1 MFNKVLP
8 QPSELITVT
17 LPRPLGVVF
26 EYDQP
31 RKWAVVVDVVP
42 GSAAAQ
48 RMKVAGLNPRLA
60 KETVQPGGWCCV
72 CSLQRDS
79 VRIVFLHKC
88 HAGCGDMHTCIPA
101 LLMDCGQSSEVCWP
115 LHATTPVP

>member
-1 MFNKVLP
+1 VLQ

-31 RKWAVVVDVVP
+31 RKRALVVDVVP

-60 KETVQPGGWCCV
+60 KETVKPGGWCCV
-72 CSLQRDS
+72 RAAAGS
-79 VRIVFLHKC
+79 VIVFLHRCVRGKHTVMWGVLPC
-88 HAGCGDMHTCIPA
+88 THA
-101 LLMDCGQSSEVCWP
+101 
-115 LHATTPVP
+115 VPSRV